1 LSAHRFILRGRRGLS
16 IRADRRTVGLLCGLA
31 IAMVVVLVL
40 AVALGEYDIPV
51 ADVLATIFGNGDGGS
66 DFIVLELRLP
76 RALTAVLA
84 GAALGMAGAI
94 FQEVT
99 RNALVSPDV
108 VGVSGGAAVA
118 AAGLI
123 ILGSA
128 DAPAAVPL
136 AALAG
141 ALASGAALYLLA
153 WRGGVDGFR
162 IVLVGIGIAALA
174 NAGVSY
180 ILTRGRVFE
189 VADAYVWLVG
199 TVNGRSWDQV
209 IPLAAVLAALAPVAL
224 GLARR
229 MDALTLGDDLARS
242 LGLDVER
249 TRTGMLFLAIVLTA
263 VAVAS
268 AGPIGFVAFVAPHLA
283 RRLLRSRSSQGL
295 LPAAALVG
303 GLMVLACDL
312 GTRLLFAPT
321 EVPVGLVTSIVAAP
335 YFLFLLRRANRLG
348 AAG

>member
-1 LSAHRFILRGRRGLS
+1 
-16 IRADRRTVGLLCGLA
+16 
-31 IAMVVVLVL
+31 
-40 AVALGEYDIPV
+40 
-51 ADVLATIFGNGDGGS
+51 
-66 DFIVLELRLP
+66 
-76 RALTAVLA
+76 A

-108 VGVSGGAAVA
+108 VGVSGGASVA
-118 AAGLI
+118 AATLI

-136 AALAG
+136 AALGG
-141 ALASGAALYLLA
+141 ALVAGLALYLLA
-153 WRGGVDGFR
+153 WRGGVEGYR
-162 IVLVGIGIAALA
+162 IVLVGIGIAALT
-174 NAGVSY
+174 NAGISY
-180 ILTRGRVFE
+180 VLTQGRIFE
-189 VADAYVWLVG
+189 VSDAYVWLVG

-209 IPLAAVLAALAPVAL
+209 VPLAVVLAVLVPLAL

-242 LGLDVER
+242 LGLHVER
-249 TRTGMLFLAIVLTA
+249 TRTGMLLLAIVLTA

-268 AGPIGFVAFVAPHLA
+268 AGPIGFVAFIAPHLA
-283 RRLLRSRSSQGL
+283 RRLLRSRSSQSL

-303 GLMVLACDL
+303 AVMVLGCDL
-312 GTRLLFAPT
+312 ATRLIFSPT